1 MFRLIEMTRIR
12 LLIVLLVVVAV
23 PAAAFAQ
30 TVTAPKSRSQY
41 TSGPPSDVLL
51 RVVGRSVQ
59 VVAISFPC
67 KNTTARTSL
76 QDFPIKRTDRGYRF
90 NADAN
95 SIVSFANGK
104 PDQNGAVHISGRF
117 SLDAKTVR
125 GHIRAKV
132 RRCGDTGNLKWRAA
146 R

>member
-12 LLIVLLVVVAV
+12 LLIALLVVAAV

-30 TVTAPKSRSQY
+30 TVKAPKSGSQY
-41 TSGPPSDVLL
+41 TSDPPSDVLL
-51 RVVGRSVQ
+51 RVAGRSVEI
-59 VVAISFPC
+59 VAISFPC

-76 QDFPIKRTDRGYRF
+76 NDFPIKRTDRGYRF

-95 SIVSFANGK
+95 GLVSFENGK
-104 PDQNGAVHISGRF
+104 PEQNGAVHISGRF

-125 GHIRAKV
+125 GHIRVKV
-132 RRCGDTGNLKWRAA
+132 KRCGDTGNLKWRAA